1 MLEFHLRLFCERLKR
16 VLAGEEGTLPLPDST
31 NLTPLFQNLLTESE
45 IIATTLLEKN
55 EADMARHL
63 FQLIREEFDE
73 SKISSPFLQ
82 LLDLEESDEE
92 VVETADI
99 FEILEDINDFVHE
112 SEEAIDTLFI
122 NIMQQQNSENESES
136 STNMALLAGLHSKII
151 DISNRMQQ
159 LPPGDNG
166 FDISEKSNEIIR
178 LLSEGQPRLDISEF
192 ERGRE
197 KFFDL
202 LIEGPSGLSV
212 VAILD
217 SSGFDRTA
225 FAADTYN
232 NNHVKFYFD
241 CLAWVRVSVFYDF
254 RMILDDIIKS
264 VMPPS
269 RVSVIIGED
278 YQFKESILRDYL
290 TNRKYFI
297 VLDDVC
303 DNIEIWDDL
312 EEVLP
317 DNQNG
322 SRVLILVT
330 DPDLLASL
338 EMENG
343 EKIRLAS
350 VLIGGPLIR
359 LKHEA
364 WQFFV
369 LHHGSMPLEN
379 YVQGEA
385 IPTVWRQIFSVMELP
400 FHLKVCCIYLCVFP
414 PGIEISTRQ
423 LYQLWVAEGFI
434 PYNDE
439 ETAEHYLKELIHRGF
454 IQVSKR
460 RAGGTIKACYVPSLA
475 YTPMVLVAEKTGFVW
490 MPEMEGGSVAYVKR
504 CFILDDLIDFFSL
517 KHSDMYLQSFMNHSS
532 ESDRLALI
540 DCENFC
546 KKFKHLRVLNL
557 GSAVLDQYPPGL
569 GNLYL
574 LKYLKLNIPSLKCL
588 PSLLCTLLNL
598 QTLEMPSSYID
609 QSPEDIW
616 MMQKLMHLNFGSIT
630 LPAPPKNYSSSLKN
644 LIFISALNPSSCTP
658 DILGRLP
665 SVRTLPISGDLSYYQ
680 SGVSKSLCE
689 LHKLECLKLVNES
702 KPSRMVL
709 SEYQFPPSLIQL
721 SLSNTELMEDPMP
734 ILENLPRLRVLKLKQ
749 NSYLGRK
756 LACVGLS
763 SFPVLKVLHLKSMY
777 WLDEWTMG
785 AGAMPKLESLI
796 VNPCAYLRKLPE
808 ELWCIKSLRKL
819 NLHWPQTELRQTL
832 RTFEDM
838 EWRELW
844 DDLEELLPNNQ
855 NGSRVLILVA
865 DLDLLASLEMENG
878 EKIRLNSVLVG
889 GPLIRLK
896 HEAWQF
902 FILHYGTCGIYL
914 CVFPPSIKISTRQ
927 LRQLWIA
934 EGFIQYNSEETAEHY
949 LKELIHRGFFQVSKR
964 RAGGTIKACY
974 VPSLVYYSLLLV
986 AEKTRFV
993 LMPDKEEESLAN
1005 VKRCFILEDLIEFIF
1020 LEQSGILPNV
1030 QTLRISGDLSCYHS
1044 GVSNS
1049 LLGLHKLEC
1058 LKLVNESKLSRVVLS
1073 KYQFPLSL
1081 SHLSLSNTELMQ
1093 DPMPIMEKLPRLQVL
1108 KLKQNSYLGRKL
1120 ACVGSSSFPKLTV
1133 LHLKSMYWQ
1142 DEWTMGAGA
1151 MPKLESLIVNP
1162 CAYL

>member
-16 VLAGEEGTLPLPDST
+16 VLAGEEGTLTLPDST
-31 NLTPLFQNLLTESE
+31 NLTPRFQNLLTESE
-45 IIATTLLEKN
+45 IIATTLLGN
-55 EADMARHL
+55 YEADMARHL
-63 FQLIREEFDE
+63 FQLLREELDD
-73 SKISSPFLQ
+73 SKISLPFLQ

-92 VVETADI
+92 DVETADI

-112 SEEAIDTLFI
+112 SEEAIDTFFI
-122 NIMQQQNSENESES
+122 KIMQQQNSENESES
-136 STNMALLAGLHSKII
+136 STDMALLVGLHTKII
-151 DISNRMQQ
+151 DIRNRMQQ

-166 FDISEKSNEIIR
+166 FDISEKRNEIIR

-217 SSGFDRTA
+217 SSGFDKTA

-232 NNHVKFYFD
+232 NNRVKFYFD
-241 CLAWVRVSVFYDF
+241 CHAWVRVSIAYDKVW
-254 RMILDDIIKS
+254 ILDDIIKS

-269 RVSVIIGED
+269 RVSVIIGEH
-278 YQFKESILRDYL
+278 YQLKKSVLRDYL
-290 TNRKYFI
+290 TNKKYFI
-297 VLDDVC
+297 VLDDVF
-303 DNIEIWDDL
+303 DYSEIWSDL

-317 DNQNG
+317 DNENG

-330 DPDLLASL
+330 EPELLTSL
-338 EMENG
+338 KMENG
-343 EKIRLAS
+343 EKIRLDS

-359 LKHEA
+359 LKLEA

-369 LHHGSMPLEN
+369 LHYGSMPLGN
-379 YVQGEA
+379 YLQGEA
-385 IPTVWRQIFSVMELP
+385 IPTVWRQTFSVMELP

-414 PGIEISTRQ
+414 PSIEISTRQ

-434 PYNDE
+434 PYNSE

-460 RAGGTIKACYVPSLA
+460 SAGGTIKACYVPSIVYYSLL
-475 YTPMVLVAEKTGFVW
+475 LVAEKTGFVW
-490 MPEMEGGSVAYVKR
+490 MLDMEDEPPENVKR
-504 CFILDDLIDFFSL
+504 YIILGNQIDFFSL
-517 KHSDMYLQSFMNHSS
+517 KHSNMGSAETSFLNHSS
-532 ESDRLALI
+532 KSNHLNSK
-540 DCENFC
+540 DCENF
-546 KKFKHLRVLNL
+546 FKRFKYLRVLNM

-569 GNLYL
+569 ENSFL
-574 LKYLKLNIPSLKCL
+574 LKYLKLNIPSPKCL

-598 QTLEMPSSYID
+598 ETLEMPSSYID

-665 SVRTLPISGDLSYYQ
+665 SVQTLRISGDLSYYQ

-734 ILENLPRLRVLKLKQ
+734 ILENLPLLRVLKLKQ

-763 SFPVLKVLHLKSMY
+763 SFPELKVLHLKSMY

-808 ELWCIKSLRKL
+808 ELWCIESLRKL
-819 NLHWPQTELRQTL
+819 DLHWPQTQLRQTL
-832 RTFEDM
+832 RTFKNI
-838 EWRELW
+838 EWRYDIQLY
-844 DDLEELLPNNQ
+844 P
-855 NGSRVLILVA
+855 
-865 DLDLLASLEMENG
+865 
-878 EKIRLNSVLVG
+878 
-889 GPLIRLK
+889 
-896 HEAWQF
+896 
-902 FILHYGTCGIYL
+902 YGI
-914 CVFPPSIKISTRQ
+914 
-927 LRQLWIA
+927 
-934 EGFIQYNSEETAEHY
+934 
-949 LKELIHRGFFQVSKR
+949 
-964 RAGGTIKACY
+964 
-974 VPSLVYYSLLLV
+974 
-986 AEKTRFV
+986 
-993 LMPDKEEESLAN
+993 
-1005 VKRCFILEDLIEFIF
+1005 
-1020 LEQSGILPNV
+1020 
-1030 QTLRISGDLSCYHS
+1030 
-1044 GVSNS
+1044 
-1049 LLGLHKLEC
+1049 
-1058 LKLVNESKLSRVVLS
+1058 
-1073 KYQFPLSL
+1073 
-1081 SHLSLSNTELMQ
+1081 
-1093 DPMPIMEKLPRLQVL
+1093 
-1108 KLKQNSYLGRKL
+1108 
-1120 ACVGSSSFPKLTV
+1120 
-1133 LHLKSMYWQ
+1133 
-1142 DEWTMGAGA
+1142 
-1151 MPKLESLIVNP
+1151 
-1162 CAYL
+1162 